1 MLLLFLVYTTYRN
14 NMEGGVDETDHVII
28 LGKFENN
35 KKYKEKTVKEI
46 ITAICAMLNTNGG
59 KVGIHFETEPNIL
72 VGYSFVKM
80 TIMIRIVEQSMIS
93 VIGLNQTVSKI
104 NFTEEEQ
111 SIIILVQ
118 KSESLITTNYNLY
131 LPSESQVVKVY
142 PWETQNT
149 DTIIKRRIVEDPVQ
163 HGSHCKVFHKSENCG
178 FHESKITQLKCIKAE
193 QSKRTRLSDRMT
205 GKGNKFNCYVSAFAN
220 YRGGHMYYGITDNG
234 VVEGEEI
241 SNDNDISEITKKV
254 EKAINKMIWPKEID
268 QPIQGEHW
276 EIFLEPVLD
285 KNSKP
290 IPSTFVIVIYI
301 AACLG
306 GVFTEEPECYEMVKG
321 KVQKMSLATWKKRM
335 VACDGTGDEHSS
347 PVEIVPHSVSR
358 IQWTSDEIKQKCMHA
373 SDVLMDL
380 INNGKWK
387 ELERKSKEIQQKY
400 PEPEVALIVL
410 SKKIIA
416 YSRQGNFIKAE
427 KALESFNDGVRNIID
442 NPFFTA
448 LASYLTIVLKRNK
461 KDFKDIEKF
470 LKDALM
476 KAESIEAGYLT
487 AAIHLLVVTVSAFSD
502 EESGSLQNKLCAT
515 AIEHLQQSEEP
526 NCSSRDIEQKAYITL
541 AFFHLKCT
549 LAKDLIL
556 QTTCTELDLNAA
568 KSAMTA
574 FYQSDSE
581 SPARRFRQIQTML
594 AKSVLYYRQAQ
605 KEQLTGARPFLE
617 NAINRAQDAMELAEK
632 LKFSEMVMWSKKSIS
647 VCTEQLLRAQYIQQ

>member
-1 MLLLFLVYTTYRN
+1 
-14 NMEGGVDETDHVII
+14 MEGGVDETDHDIN
-28 LGKFENN
+28 LGKFANN
-35 KKYKEKTVKEI
+35 KKYKEKVVKEI

-59 KVGIHFETEPNIL
+59 KLVIHIETDLNIP
-72 VGYSFVKM
+72 GESSPSVK
-80 TIMIRIVEQSMIS
+80 TAIVIRIVEQSMIS
-93 VIGLNQTVSKI
+93 IIGLNQTVSKI

-118 KSESLITTNYNLY
+118 KSESLVTTNYNLY
-131 LPSESQVVKVY
+131 LPSQSQVVQVY
-142 PWETQNT
+142 PWETQNM
-149 DTIIKRRIVEDPVQ
+149 DNIFHRRIIENPVQ
-163 HGSHCKVFHKSENCG
+163 HGSHCKVFHKGEHCG
-178 FHESKITQLKCIKAE
+178 FPESKMHQLKNLKAE
-193 QSKRTRLSDRMT
+193 QSKRTKLADRMT
-205 GKGNKFNCYVSAFAN
+205 GKGNKLSCYVSAFAN
-220 YRGGHMYYGITDNG
+220 YRGGHIYYGIKDDG
-234 VVEGEEI
+234 FIEGEKI
-241 SNDNDISEITKKV
+241 SNDDDKSDIIKKV
-254 EKAINKMIWPKEID
+254 EKAINKMIWPEEIG
-268 QPIQGEHW
+268 QPKRGEHW
-276 EIFLEPVLD
+276 EIFFEPVLD

-290 IPSTFVIVIYI
+290 IPSSFVIVIYI

-306 GVFTEEPECYEMVKG
+306 GVFTEEPECYKMLEG
-321 KVQKMSLATWKKRM
+321 KVQKMSFNSWKKIM
-335 VACDGTGDEHSS
+335 WACDDAGDQHSS

-358 IQWTSDEIKQKCMHA
+358 IQWTSDEIKLKCMHA

-387 ELERKSKEIQQKY
+387 ELDRKSKEIQQQC
-400 PEPEVALIVL
+400 PEPEVTLIVL

-416 YSRQGNFIKAE
+416 HSRQGCFIKAE
-427 KALESFNDGVRNIID
+427 KALESFNHGVRNIID

-448 LASYLTIVLKRNK
+448 LASYLAIVLKRNK
-461 KDFKDIEKF
+461 KDFEDIEEL

-515 AIEHLQQSEEP
+515 AIEHLQQIEEP
-526 NCSSRDIEQKAYITL
+526 NCSSQDIEQKAYITL

-556 QTTCTELDLNAA
+556 QTTCTEMDLNAA

-574 FYQSDSE
+574 FDQSDSE

-647 VCTEQLLRAQYIQQ
+647 VCTEELLRAQNIPRQ